1 MIDFTRKNINKGFFL
16 KFSEFSSLSHDI
28 LNHCFIVLNIIHH
41 LIENTAP
48 VIAPT
53 RTQSQVSQNA
63 ITNPNASPI
72 KAIKAATIVQDLTE
86 AVQKD
91 RKSEAE
97 QSKQLG
103 NFANSHHYMRL
114 FDNMKSIYMVQRS
127 NLDS

>member
-1 MIDFTRKNINKGFFL
+1 M
-16 KFSEFSSLSHDI
+16 
-28 LNHCFIVLNIIHH
+28 
-41 LIENTAP
+41 IENTAP

-91 RKSEAE
+91 RKSETE